1 MYPTRHRLIRC
12 GHTLAD
18 NPERPSWPG
27 VGRWHVVGSVEWI
40 RGGDESVTAG
50 EPTAWLGGLI
60 GTGLVESADN
70 LAATTSTGRWSVVM
84 DFDGRVRCHRFA
96 SWRPGAASDM
106 AGPWQGPAAGDYRT
120 SLDRQAYEAAVE
132 SVREDIADGRL
143 YQANI
148 CRVLS
153 ARVSDAS
160 RADILGLAALLEEG
174 NPSPYAGAIRIPDEG
189 LEVATASPELFISL
203 DGRTV
208 SSGPI
213 KGTASRTSDLSEKDR
228 AENVMIVDLVRND
241 LSRVCEPGSV
251 EVPSLLRIEHHPTI
265 VHLVSTISG
274 ILRPDIGLASI
285 AEAAFPPGSVTGAPK
300 YTALQVISELEPSS
314 RGPYCGAIGWVDA
327 DAGTAQL
334 AVAIR
339 TFWKTEE
346 EGEAMLHF
354 GTGAGI
360 TWGSDAA
367 AEWDESVL
375 KAEHL
380 ISVAAGEKR

>member
-1 MYPTRHRLIRC
+1 M
-12 GHTLAD
+12 
-18 NPERPSWPG
+18 
-27 VGRWHVVGSVEWI
+27 
-40 RGGDESVTAG
+40 TAG
-50 EPTAWLGGLI
+50 EPAAWLGGLI
-60 GTGLVESADN
+60 GTDLVESSDN
-70 LAATTSTGRWSVVM
+70 LAATTATGRWSVVI
-84 DFDGRVRCHRFA
+84 DFDGRIRCHRFA
-96 SWRPGAASDM
+96 SWRPGGARDI
-106 AGPWQGPAAGDYRT
+106 AGSWQGPAAADYRT
-120 SLDRQAYEAAVE
+120 NLDRRAYESAVE
-132 SVREDIADGRL
+132 SVRTDIAAGRL

-153 ARVSDAS
+153 ARVPDAS
-160 RADILGLAALLEEG
+160 RADILGLAALLQEG

-203 DGRTV
+203 DGRKV
-208 SSGPI
+208 SSGPV
-213 KGTASRTSDLSEKDR
+213 KGTARRSSDLSEKDQ

-251 EVPSLLRIEHHPTI
+251 EVPSLLRIEQHPTI
-265 VHLVSTISG
+265 VHLVSTVSG
-274 ILRPDIGLASI
+274 ILRPGTGLTSI
-285 AEAAFPPGSVTGAPK
+285 VQAAFPPGSVTGAPK

-346 EGEAMLHF
+346 EGQSMLHF

-367 AEWDESVL
+367 SEWDESVL

-380 ISVAAGEKR
+380 ISVAAGEQL